1 MLRECLLNLRLKNIN
16 ENIIQNTVQSDL
28 VQDVS
33 ILKENSIL
41 CSKIKKKS
49 NFYCCQKVKIGHY
62 HHLCK

>member
-41 CSKIKKKS
+41 CDKIKKK
-49 NFYCCQKVKIGHY
+49 I
-62 HHLCK
+62 